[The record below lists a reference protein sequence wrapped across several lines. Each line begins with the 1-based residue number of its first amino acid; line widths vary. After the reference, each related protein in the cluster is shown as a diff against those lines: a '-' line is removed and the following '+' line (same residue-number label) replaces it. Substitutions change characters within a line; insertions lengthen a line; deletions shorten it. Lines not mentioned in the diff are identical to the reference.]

1 MSLIENKAKLFLR
14 DNPDI
19 TEDNVEDDLEVSRRR
34 GVEVEKYSSHE
45 LGEMIFEAGDLP
57 EIHWGESGSEVLY
70 AIAEFLLKREMKRLL
85 KGSRP

>member
-19 TEDNVEDDLEVSRRR
+19 TEDNVEDDLEVSTRR
-34 GVEVEKYSSHE
+34 GVEVEKYSPQE

-57 EIHWGESGSEVLY
+57 HTRWGETGSEVLY
-70 AIAEFLLKREMKRLL
+70 AIAEFLLTREMKRLL
-85 KGSRP
+85 KGGRP